1 MRYWKPF
8 TLLTVLCICLF
19 AFSGIAGA
27 ADKISLMWGST
38 SQSSGMYPM
47 NVAMAEVINKNL
59 PEVSVTVLE
68 TGATNDNFKR
78 MERGEVSFGQA
89 GATDV
94 FMANN
99 SAGVWKNSG
108 MKRPRVLVSANP
120 QAYLFA
126 VTEESGVKKLADLN
140 GKSFNPGLKGSITEL
155 LGYSVFETLGIK
167 PQFVPGSTGEAVDAM
182 KDRRIVGFTKN
193 STVTSPDSSVQD
205 VATARKVYILSF
217 SKEEQE
223 KFLKVFPFYSFV
235 TLDKQIYGQAADIT
249 TLGANFGV
257 AVDRDLDA
265 GLVYKIFK
273 AITDNGTY
281 IGQTYAGVRGV
292 DMVALTAS
300 SKAWLH
306 PGVIRYLKEKGY
318 KLTPDQ
324 IPPEYKE

>member
-1 MRYWKPF
+1 M
-8 TLLTVLCICLF
+8 
-19 AFSGIAGA
+19 
-27 ADKISLMWGST
+27 
-38 SQSSGMYPM
+38 
-47 NVAMAEVINKNL
+47 
-59 PEVSVTVLE
+59 
-68 TGATNDNFKR
+68 
-78 MERGEVSFGQA
+78 
-89 GATDV
+89 
-94 FMANN
+94 
-99 SAGVWKNSG
+99 
-108 MKRPRVLVSANP
+108 
-120 QAYLFA
+120 
-126 VTEESGVKKLADLN
+126 KKLADLN
-140 GKSFNPGLKGSITEL
+140 GKAFNPGLKGSITEL